1 MWSNLIASVVAVL
14 LFTVGGFADP
24 CRGVPPARYPFKLAE
39 GWIAKKV
46 GDGLSSPRGMVIDS
60 ADRLLIVEKGVGI
73 SQHKLDIDGCIYSS
87 RTLIPMPDLNHGIY
101 LGIDG
106 NTLYAS
112 STTTVFRWSYNSET
126 GDINGEPTTVISG
139 MSPNNHVTR
148 TLIIPPHCPDLLV
161 VSHGSTGNVDYAA
174 VDPGIAR
181 ATVKVFNISA
191 PPNGG
196 YNYVKDGWRAGYG
209 LRNEVGLVFDGNNM
223 LWGVENS
230 ADQLTRDING
240 TSTDIHN
247 DNPAEELNF
256 LGDVMTPNDNWY
268 GYPTCFTVWQPEAAI
283 TNATSGNQL
292 DVGQQ
297 FVLAPNQTFDDN
309 TCARMSTP
317 PRLTFE
323 AHTAPLDAKFD
334 APKYT
339 NLFVTLHGS
348 WDRNPPAGY
357 KLVAVPFQR
366 DAANGG
372 AYAPVAPANCKTGYV
387 DIFYPPDEGKCS
399 SSSCAR
405 PVGLVFDEAGQ
416 LYMSSDTSGEVF
428 KLYNP

>member
-14 LFTVGGFADP
+14 LFTGKHPEEKEDVLLNRTSILTEALPILVGGFADP

-209 LRNEVGLVFDGNNM
+209 DSM
-223 LWGVENS
+223 
-230 ADQLTRDING
+230 
-240 TSTDIHN
+240 
-247 DNPAEELNF
+247 
-256 LGDVMTPNDNWY
+256 
-268 GYPTCFTVWQPEAAI
+268 
-283 TNATSGNQL
+283 
-292 DVGQQ
+292 
-297 FVLAPNQTFDDN
+297 
-309 TCARMSTP
+309 
-317 PRLTFE
+317 
-323 AHTAPLDAKFD
+323 
-334 APKYT
+334 
-339 NLFVTLHGS
+339 
-348 WDRNPPAGY
+348 
-357 KLVAVPFQR
+357 
-366 DAANGG
+366 
-372 AYAPVAPANCKTGYV
+372 
-387 DIFYPPDEGKCS
+387 
-399 SSSCAR
+399 
-405 PVGLVFDEAGQ
+405 
-416 LYMSSDTSGEVF
+416 
-428 KLYNP
+428 